1 MPIRNKIFVSYSHK
15 DSKLFEEFEA
25 MLAPVIKKGLV
36 NLWNDR
42 KIQTGAKWKD
52 EIQEALA
59 STRIAVLLVSRN
71 FLASPFIANDE
82 LPPLLTAAEEEGVI
96 IFWICLS
103 SCLWQ
108 ETEIGSYQAAHD
120 ISRPLDSLTKSKR
133 QAVLSETC
141 AKLVKITSVQ
151 GFPVKTM
158 RELSAAELAD
168 MGKSSQRIDDTLGSE
183 NAQSSQV
190 TQRPREQTAGGS
202 PIRVLSVDDHPVV
215 REGIAAI
222 LAHEPDMFVV
232 AEAGNGREAIE
243 LFRTHRPDVTLM
255 DLVMPIMSGMEA
267 IAAIRAEFPN
277 AGIIVLTSYREDMR
291 ALRALKAGAAG
302 YVLKSMV
309 RRELAEA
316 IRSVHSGRKSIP
328 AEVAVKIVEHQSDE
342 ALTER
347 EIEVLRQIAAGNANK
362 MIAGN
367 LSISE
372 QTVKAHVRNVL
383 SKLGAIDRTHA
394 VTIGLKRGIIEI

>member
-1 MPIRNKIFVSYSHK
+1 
-15 DSKLFEEFEA
+15 
-25 MLAPVIKKGLV
+25 
-36 NLWNDR
+36 
-42 KIQTGAKWKD
+42 
-52 EIQEALA
+52 
-59 STRIAVLLVSRN
+59 
-71 FLASPFIANDE
+71 
-82 LPPLLTAAEEEGVI
+82 
-96 IFWICLS
+96 
-103 SCLWQ
+103 
-108 ETEIGSYQAAHD
+108 
-120 ISRPLDSLTKSKR
+120 
-133 QAVLSETC
+133 
-141 AKLVKITSVQ
+141 
-151 GFPVKTM
+151 
-158 RELSAAELAD
+158 
-168 MGKSSQRIDDTLGSE
+168 
-183 NAQSSQV
+183 
-190 TQRPREQTAGGS
+190 
-202 PIRVLSVDDHPVV
+202 
-215 REGIAAI
+215 
-222 LAHEPDMFVV
+222 
-232 AEAGNGREAIE
+232 
-243 LFRTHRPDVTLM
+243 
-255 DLVMPIMSGMEA
+255 MSGMEA